1 MSTCRARSTYYL
13 ITGWKEKA
21 PPGMIDEA
29 QRYNLVTRKVKQ
41 RQLLSGFVVHNVLDT
56 QGDGLSLY
64 GLLLS

>member
-1 MSTCRARSTYYL
+1 
-13 ITGWKEKA
+13 
-21 PPGMIDEA
+21 MIDEA